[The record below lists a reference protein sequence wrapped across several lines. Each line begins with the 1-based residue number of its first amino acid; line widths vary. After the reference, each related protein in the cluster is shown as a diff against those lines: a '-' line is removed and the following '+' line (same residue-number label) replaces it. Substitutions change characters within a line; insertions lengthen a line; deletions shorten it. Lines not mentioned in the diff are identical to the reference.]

1 VDPEALVASSGA
13 LDEEVSGEEMK
24 VSDKDPQ
31 ATAAAIGRL
40 ECIYFKLWAALR
52 WAVRVAFL
60 THEDVLDAGGEV
72 QVSAKHALH
81 PLRHMLLGIIARGDD
96 WGNRGKGFLHGR
108 RLQLS
113 ASRGLRAAAGA
124 YGLHECPWTDR
135 ED

>member
-1 VDPEALVASSGA
+1 VTITDRWARTIFLRRGKVFQDIVDPEALVASSGA
-13 LDEEVSGEEMK
+13 LDEEESGEEMK

-72 QVSAKHALH
+72 QVSARHALH
-81 PLRHMLLGIIARGDD
+81 PWRHML
-96 WGNRGKGFLHGR
+96 
-108 RLQLS
+108 
-113 ASRGLRAAAGA
+113 
-124 YGLHECPWTDR
+124 
-135 ED
+135 